1 MLQDLQARC
10 AFIQAQVRAGHAPT
24 PAFMEQQC
32 VAVLLVIKSVGTIP
46 IQRAAP
52 ITEVILSAGSPWS
65 PDQTTRLLG
74 ALGEAT
80 TSALTARGRG
90 GPARPQQKCP
100 TVEQFFLQADW
111 DVFGDDMKSPA
122 AKVQAM
128 GHRLSRLGIRC
139 PSEKLLER
147 CIAVLKCMDS
157 TMDAA
162 GAQALQEYCKGLRVC
177 IKAIDGTEAYPY
189 KHLPTYPASPD
200 GLPDEMLAHAYG
212 DDRPPTP
219 PQLPNLEANYNLI
232 GYRSTH
238 LSLRPQPAVGAAG
251 ESQLALRASARPQS
265 PVPPN
270 LSDSIVESMMEGF
283 SRLLPMFQTHAGPH
297 ISFSGTAGGRAAAP
311 RGGRIEE
318 LDEGSGLT
326 VALQAAPTGEH
337 ARLPPTPAGTPTQ
350 QPSAMPS
357 RSALEPP
364 GAKRART
371 VPPIDPMQ
379 HCEDR
384 LNEIRDKYKS
394 AGRADTARGK
404 RASKAASAAAAPGPK
419 PKKADDDESD
429 ADEADKPFKKPA
441 SRDALQ
447 TPEGKSKSGTST
459 KSPREKACQLAYNR
473 VMKGQKPTDKLRK
486 QARAAYKKRGEEW
499 DKVH

>member
-10 AFIQAQVRAGHAPT
+10 AFIQAQVKAGHAPT

-32 VAVLLVIKSVGTIP
+32 KALLLVIKSVGTIP
-46 IQRAAP
+46 VQRAAP

-189 KHLPTYPASPD
+189 KHLPTYPTSPD

-219 PQLPNLEANYNLI
+219 PH
-232 GYRSTH
+232 SSH
-238 LSLRPQPAVGAAG
+238 SWRPTTTSSATVRRTLACAP
-251 ESQLALRASARPQS
+251 SQLWELRGRASWQRGPAR
-265 PVPPN
+265 
-270 LSDSIVESMMEGF
+270 
-283 SRLLPMFQTHAGPH
+283 
-297 ISFSGTAGGRAAAP
+297 AP
-311 RGGRIEE
+311 RAPCPLTWRI
-318 LDEGSGLT
+318 
-326 VALQAAPTGEH
+326 
-337 ARLPPTPAGTPTQ
+337 R
-350 QPSAMPS
+350 
-357 RSALEPP
+357 
-364 GAKRART
+364 
-371 VPPIDPMQ
+371 
-379 HCEDR
+379 
-384 LNEIRDKYKS
+384 
-394 AGRADTARGK
+394 
-404 RASKAASAAAAPGPK
+404 
-419 PKKADDDESD
+419 
-429 ADEADKPFKKPA
+429 
-441 SRDALQ
+441 
-447 TPEGKSKSGTST
+447 
-459 KSPREKACQLAYNR
+459 
-473 VMKGQKPTDKLRK
+473 
-486 QARAAYKKRGEEW
+486 
-499 DKVH
+499 